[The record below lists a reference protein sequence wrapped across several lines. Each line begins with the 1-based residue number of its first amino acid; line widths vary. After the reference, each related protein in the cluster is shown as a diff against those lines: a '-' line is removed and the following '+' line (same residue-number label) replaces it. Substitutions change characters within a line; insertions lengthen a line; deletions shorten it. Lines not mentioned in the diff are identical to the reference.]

1 MKKAL
6 LFITLFIAQW
16 AMGQTIVVLDIPNP
30 CSQNSTEEFN
40 SSNIDFNVFP
50 NPADKSVTLSFSGTE
65 PVGKLEVQVTD
76 MRGIALIKKQYYS
89 SFTELRTEMA
99 LDDLAPGVYVVS
111 VRSKNCYVRKK
122 LVIK

>member
-30 CSQNSTEEFN
+30 CSQNSTEEIN
-40 SSNIDFNVFP
+40 ASNIDFNVFP

>member
-76 MRGIALIKKQYYS
+76 MRGIALIMIQYYS

>member
-30 CSQNSTEEFN
+30 CSQNSTEEIN

-76 MRGIALIKKQYYS
+76 MRGIALIMKQYYS

>member
-1 MKKAL
+1 
-6 LFITLFIAQW
+6 
-16 AMGQTIVVLDIPNP
+16 MGQTIVVLDIPNP
-30 CSQNSTEEFN
+30 CSQNSTEEIN
-40 SSNIDFNVFP
+40 ASNIDFNVFP